1 MLTAAWHTV
10 GMAEVPYSTE
20 ESGLRSLAFA
30 AAFFCVTSLTIYS
43 TRFSG
48 GLALAWFGTAI
59 LAALLVTM
67 PYRAWPRTAIFFI
80 ALSTCATTL
89 FGFGPAL
96 ALPLALVNVFEGC
109 LIAGLLVRSRPERDY
124 LENWSGFAKLIA
136 FAGLVGPGV
145 AAIPGGA
152 AVSAVVGGTWHHHAF
167 EWLASHGLGT
177 LLALPLALLFARGSV
192 AGLTKMATRSAWWEL
207 AGFSLAIAGVALLA
221 FYQTAYPI
229 LFLPMLPLTLACFR
243 FGRTG
248 AAVSVLLIAM
258 VASASLVA
266 GVGPF
271 GALPAPLAEKA
282 MFLQFYLVVV
292 LLTSLP
298 VATAL
303 KHREVLH
310 SHILHREALQ
320 RLISDHSDDA
330 LLTLDAAGR
339 VRFASPAGLKLSART
354 SLEELPLAL
363 FFDDA
368 DAHTIEDALGRA
380 AEEPGVTKVVERAVT
395 RGEEI
400 AWLEAKIRAVA
411 GDTAAPASYVVTVRD
426 VTARKKHELEAVRD
440 ACTDPLTG
448 LPNRRAFLKVLE
460 PGLRAACERPVSLAI
475 IDLDHFKTINDRYG
489 HDVGDLVL
497 RHVGSIM
504 KRLASEECFFARLG
518 GEEFG
523 MIAWHADAA
532 ISAGMCER
540 LREEINAHQIRD
552 ADGGMFG
559 VSASVGLARLS
570 EPCDAALALQTADS
584 PLYSAKAAGR
594 NRVHVAQ
601 GPPGWKHRARSAR
614 GPHRILRCA

>member
-1 MLTAAWHTV
+1 
-10 GMAEVPYSTE
+10 MAEVQYRIE

-30 AAFFCVTSLTIYS
+30 VAFFCVTSLTIYS

-59 LAALLVTM
+59 LVALLVTT

-80 ALSTCATTL
+80 ALSMCATTL

-96 ALPLALVNVFEGC
+96 ALPLALVNVFEAS
-109 LIAGLLVRSRPERDY
+109 LIAALLVRWRPERDY
-124 LENWSGFAKLIA
+124 LENWTGFAKLIA
-136 FAGLVGPGV
+136 IAGLVGPGIS
-145 AAIPGGA
+145 AILGGA
-152 AVSAVVGGTWHHHAF
+152 TVAMVFGGAWHHHSL

-192 AGLTKMATRSAWWEL
+192 AELTRMATPRAWWEL
-207 AGFSLAIAGVALLA
+207 AGFSLVTIAIACLA
-221 FYQTAYPI
+221 FRQTAYPI

-243 FGRTG
+243 FGRIG
-248 AAVSVLLIAM
+248 AAVSVLLIAV
-258 VASASLVA
+258 VASVSLFA
-266 GVGPF
+266 DVGPF
-271 GALPAPLAEKA
+271 GALAAPLANEA
-282 MFLQFYLVVV
+282 MFLQFYLVIV

-303 KHREVLH
+303 KHREILH
-310 SHILHREALQ
+310 SHVLHREALQ

-330 LLTLDAAGR
+330 LLTLDPAGR
-339 VRFASPAGLKLSART
+339 IRFASPAGFRLSGRT
-354 SLEELPLAL
+354 TLDDLPLAL

-368 DAHTIEDALGRA
+368 DTPLIADALAQAA
-380 AEEPGVTKVVERAVT
+380 AEPGITKVIERPVTK
-395 RGEEI
+395 GEE
-400 AWLEAKIRAVA
+400 AVWLEAKIRAVA
-411 GDTAAPASYVVTVRD
+411 GDQAASGSFVVTVRD
-426 VTARKKHELEAVRD
+426 VTARKEDELRAVYD

-460 PGLRAACERPVSLAI
+460 PALRAARERPVSLAI

-497 RHVGSIM
+497 RHVGRIM
-504 KRLASEECFFARLG
+504 KRLANDECVFARLG

-523 MIAWHADAA
+523 MIAWHGDAA
-532 ISAGMCER
+532 VSTETCER

-559 VSASVGLARLS
+559 VSASVGLAHLC
-570 EPCDAALALQTADS
+570 EPCGVAQALQTADS
-584 PLYSAKAAGR
+584 PLYSAKVGGR

-601 GPPGWKHRARSAR
+601 GPLGWKHRAKNAR